1 MNPHWLQRNSIIPII
16 ACVFLLTSCSMFGSS
31 NQPTSKTFTPV
42 PTANTHPTVKNA
54 TVENVVS
61 DILNNMK
68 QNGFNSDQS
77 INGGLG
83 GLYINWRYGT
93 NPLQT
98 NVNGSGQTDSGATL
112 RHDPLTEVRYI
123 HNLWLYK
130 SQHPNDSSVDSEI
143 ARYTPIMKQEFAN
156 SHNEE
161 GWIYDLF
168 ADTYELSHDSF
179 YLDTAKS
186 LAQGYAKA
194 FNPQVGSIFKV
205 DSGSPQG
212 RYRVDLVLESGC
224 ALVQAGTQFNNP
236 QWVQDGMS
244 TINFVYNHAYM
255 SQYHTFPNQLS
266 QVVLSG
272 NVANPQETFY
282 SGSTA
287 KNGNVVGGQVR
298 IGGIAQIAIS
308 LLDTYKVTHNQDLLN
323 KATDLLDP
331 FTLPA
336 NTLGM
341 WDTQYG
347 GYFSALKFTGQSP
360 MQPGSMNVTKKT
372 KEAGRQADM
381 LLAFHLA
388 NELTHGRYTNME
400 QQMLN
405 VALNNIY
412 VPSIHG
418 VPYIVTADWSCQHLK
433 DGQINNMATTEAMGA
448 ELEALLGLN
457 R

>member
-1 MNPHWLQRNSIIPII
+1 MNPHWLQRYSIIPII
-16 ACVFLLTSCSMFGSS
+16 ACVFLLTSCSLFGSS
-31 NQPTSKTFTPV
+31 NQPTSKTATSV
-42 PTANTHPTVKNA
+42 PTANTHS
-54 TVENVVS
+54 TVENVES

-98 NVNGSGQTDSGATL
+98 NVNGSGQTDEATGATL

-130 SQHPNDSSVDSEI
+130 SQHPNDSSIDSEI
-143 ARYTPIMKQEFAN
+143 ARYTPIIKQEFAS
-156 SHNEE
+156 SHSED
-161 GWIYDLF
+161 GWIYDIF

-186 LAQGYAKA
+186 LAKGYAKA
-194 FNPQVGSIFKV
+194 FNPQVGSIFKINN
-205 DSGSPQG
+205 SSPQG
-212 RYRVDLVLESGC
+212 TYRVDLVLESGC

-255 SQYHTFPNQLS
+255 SQYHTFPSQVS
-266 QVVLSG
+266 QVVLPS

-282 SGSTA
+282 SAQTA

-298 IGGIAQIAIS
+298 MGGISQIAIS
-308 LLDTYKVTHNQDLLN
+308 LLDTYKVTHNQDFLN

-331 FTLPA
+331 FALPA
-336 NTLGM
+336 NTFGM
-341 WDTQYG
+341 WDTLDS
-347 GYFSALKFTGQSP
+347 GYFSALEFTGQSP
-360 MQPGSMNVTKKT
+360 MQPGSMKVVKTT

-388 NELTHGRYTNME
+388 DELTHGRYTNME

-418 VPYIVTADWSCQHLK
+418 ATYIVNADWSFKHFK
-433 DGQINNMATTEAMGA
+433 NGQLNNMVTTEAMGA

>member
-1 MNPHWLQRNSIIPII
+1 
-16 ACVFLLTSCSMFGSS
+16 MFGSS
-31 NQPTSKTFTPV
+31 NHSNSETFTPV
-42 PTANTHPTVKNA
+42 PTANSFPTGGNA
-54 TVENVVS
+54 TVEHVVS

-68 QNGFNSDQS
+68 QNGFNSDSS

-98 NVNGSGQTDSGATL
+98 NVNGSGESDLTAGDATS
-112 RHDPLTEVRYI
+112 RHDPLTEIRYI
-123 HNLWLYK
+123 HDLWLYK
-130 SQHPNDSSVDSEI
+130 SQHPNDSSVDGEI
-143 ARYTPIMKQEFAN
+143 ARYTPIIKQEFAN

-161 GWIYDLF
+161 AWIYDIF
-168 ADTYELSHDSF
+168 VDTYELSHDSF

-244 TINFVYNHAYM
+244 TINFVYNHAYI

-266 QVVLSG
+266 QVVLPG

-282 SGSTA
+282 SGNTA

-298 IGGIAQIAIS
+298 MGGISLIAIS
-308 LLDTYKVTHNQDLLN
+308 LLDTYKVTHNQDFLN
-323 KATDLLDP
+323 KASDLLDP

-341 WDTQYG
+341 WDTQDG
-347 GYFSALKFTGQSP
+347 GYFSTLEFTGQSP
-360 MQPGSMNVTKKT
+360 MQPGSMEVVKT
-372 KEAGRQADM
+372 EKEAGRQADM

-388 NELTHGRYTNME
+388 DELTHGRYTNME

-412 VPSIHG
+412 IPSIHG
-418 VPYIVTADWSCQHLK
+418 VTYIVKADWSFKRLK
-433 DGQINNMATTEAMGA
+433 NGQLSDMATTEAMGT